1 MSLSDREYQEFID
14 ALDRSIAQFGMR
26 PAEPGIDL
34 DLYND
39 LRRIR
44 ETMIRLRRDLQ
55 DPNVI
60 QPPGSNP

>member
-1 MSLSDREYQEFID
+1 
-14 ALDRSIAQFGMR
+14 MR